1 MTKFAAFLFAAMM
14 ATVSLSAFA
23 GSHGAAPKDCKKDD
37 VREACKKME
46 EKK

>member
-1 MTKFAAFLFAAMM
+1 MTKIAACLFAAMM

-23 GSHGAAPKDCKKDD
+23 GSHSAAPKDCKKDD
-37 VREACKKME
+37 AREACKKMD